1 MMKFE
6 KIKLTNLVITFTK
19 QELVIL
25 SNAIHETLTEIEEW
39 EFFTRTGTETGEAR
53 MLLERIKGIMQSSGE
68 KDEFRLEISGLE
80 LRILHSSLGE
90 VTAGFH
96 LENFEQRIGV
106 SKKVARFLSEQMHN
120 IFGH

>member
-1 MMKFE
+1 MKFE
-6 KIKLTNLVITFTK
+6 KIKLNNLIITFSK

-25 SNAIHETLTEIEEW
+25 SNAIYETLTEIEEW

-53 MLLERIKGIMQSSGE
+53 KLLERIKGIIQSSGK
-68 KDEFRLEISGLE
+68 KDELRLEISGLE

-90 VTAGFH
+90 VISGFH

-106 SKKVARFLSEQMHN
+106 SEQVARVLFEQIHN

>member
-1 MMKFE
+1 MKLE
-6 KIKLTNLVITFTK
+6 NKNKNNLKIIFTR

-25 SNAIHETLTEIEEW
+25 SNAIHETLKEIEEW

-53 MLLERIKGIMQSSGE
+53 MLLERVKGIIQSSGK
-68 KDEFRLEISGLE
+68 KDEFKLEISGLE

-90 VTAGFH
+90 VTAGFR

-106 SKKVARFLSEQMHN
+106 SKPVASLLFEQIHN

>member
-1 MMKFE
+1 MKLE

-25 SNAIHETLTEIEEW
+25 SNAIHETLKEIEEW
-39 EFFTRTGTETGEAR
+39 EFFTRTGTETGDAR
-53 MLLERIKGIMQSSGE
+53 MLLERIKGIIQSSGE

-90 VTAGFH
+90 VIAGFH

-106 SKKVARFLSEQMHN
+106 SEQVARVLFEQ
-120 IFGH
+120 ILKSFGH